1 MNAPKI
7 ETGPPNKAVP
17 TRDDFLAMA
26 RELAPKLRD
35 RSARCEEMRRLPEET
50 IADYKHTGLTRV
62 SQPLRYGGYEMT
74 WDVLCEVSQVLAAAC
89 GSQAWIQRIMADHAL
104 LVATFEDEAQHDVWG
119 KDVNT
124 LVSASFD
131 PVGRAT
137 RVEGG
142 YLFSGRHGFSSGI
155 DYAGWMICGGHILDG
170 DRKDGPHFFLVP
182 RRDVTIIDDWKT
194 MGLSGTGSKSF
205 VVDNK
210 FIPAHRFLNGKLSRE
225 GRGPGTRFNTAPVY
239 RTPRGGGITA
249 TGFAALAVGMGRGV
263 LQEWLAFTGPRKSR
277 GVAIGDLATTHII
290 AAEASAE
297 LDAAELLFMTA
308 LRDAMRKLESGGEIT
323 AEEKAASKRNVAFAA
338 KLSLA
343 AGTRLFNQAGG
354 RALFTDGHL
363 QRQYRNLLGAASHHA
378 VVWEEAGVEYG
389 SELLKR
395 FLPSNGLAL

>member
-1 MNAPKI
+1 
-7 ETGPPNKAVP
+7 
-17 TRDDFLAMA
+17 
-26 RELAPKLRD
+26 
-35 RSARCEEMRRLPEET
+35 
-50 IADYKHTGLTRV
+50 
-62 SQPLRYGGYEMT
+62 
-74 WDVLCEVSQVLAAAC
+74 
-89 GSQAWIQRIMADHAL
+89 MADHAL